1 MNVGLY
7 LYSEGP
13 WANRS
18 CCHRSIDPGHRHIVV
33 LRRFR
38 VGRVSCNSG
47 YAVKHKQKHYG
58 HNRPFSTLGD
68 PLRAAKG
75 LKYTSG
81 Q

>member
-38 VGRVSCNSG
+38 VGPPRQDSCRVS
-47 YAVKHKQKHYG
+47 
-58 HNRPFSTLGD
+58 
-68 PLRAAKG
+68 
-75 LKYTSG
+75 
-81 Q
+81 